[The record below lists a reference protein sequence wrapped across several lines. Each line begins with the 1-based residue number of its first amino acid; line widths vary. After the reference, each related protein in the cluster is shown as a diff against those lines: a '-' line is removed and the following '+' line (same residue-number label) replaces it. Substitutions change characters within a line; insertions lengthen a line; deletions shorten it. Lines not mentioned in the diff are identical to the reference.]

1 MSSTKVI
8 AISGA
13 SGAGKTTGF
22 KPLAKAFNCPFL
34 LFDAYTDKES
44 YPHNMKK

>member
-13 SGAGKTTGF
+13 SGAGKTTLV
-22 KPLAKAFNCPFL
+22 KQLAKAFNCPFL
-34 LFDAYTDKES
+34 LFDDYFDKES
-44 YPHNMKK
+44 YPYNM